1 MTEPARSLPADDRP
15 LYETDFHRWALE
27 QAEALRRAAGHAGL
41 AIDWENLVEEIESLG
56 RRELKSL
63 LQTLIRVIE
72 HLLKLEYSPARDPRR
87 GWEELVIVHRRHAP
101 SDLEMSPSLRGRIA
115 RQKIY
120 REARRDAARGLA
132 RDGIAASDLPEA
144 CPWTLD
150 RLLDS
155 DHWPVNRYGL
165 L

>member
-1 MTEPARSLPADDRP
+1 MVLHDPALLPDDR

-41 AIDWENLVEEIESLG
+41 ALDWENLAGEIESMG

-72 HLLKLEYSPARDPRR
+72 PLLKLEYAPARDPRR
-87 GWEELVIVHRRHAP
+87 GWEESVIVHRRHARA
-101 SDLEMSPSLRGRIA
+101 DLEMSPSLRGRIDLD
-115 RQKIY
+115 RIY
-120 REARRDAARGLA
+120 REARRDAARALA
-132 RDGIAASDLPEA
+132 RDGIAASELPEA

-150 RLLDS
+150 QLLDS
-155 DHWPVNRYGL
+155 DHWPANHHGL
-165 L
+165 H